1 MIPPPLSKSR
11 GFTLIEM
18 ALMIA
23 IGAALFIGIGP
34 AAQNLAE
41 RAIENRNYLIALN
54 LAKWQMAIM
63 MNSSYPAVAAETEQ
77 TADPAFP
84 DFVPTQEVVSADT
97 NGAHSLREVR
107 IRVRHGSSS
116 GPVLV
121 LLHTYRSD
129 VITFGNGS

>member
-1 MIPPPLSKSR
+1 MRGRR
-11 GFTLIEM
+11 GFSLIEM
-18 ALMIA
+18 TLMIA

-34 AAQNLAE
+34 MAQNLAQ
-41 RAIENRNYLIALN
+41 RAVENRDYLIALN

-77 TADPAFP
+77 TADPAYP
-84 DFVPTQEVVSADT
+84 DFIPTQEVVDADT
-97 NGAHSLREVR
+97 SDTYSLREVR
-107 IRVRHGSSS
+107 IRVRQGSSS

-129 VITFGNGS
+129 IITFGNGS

>member
-1 MIPPPLSKSR
+1 MRGRR
-11 GFTLIEM
+11 GFSLIEM
-18 ALMIA
+18 TLMIA

-34 AAQNLAE
+34 AAQNLTG

-77 TADPAFP
+77 TVDPAFP
-84 DFVPTQEVVSADT
+84 DFIPTQEIVDADT
-97 NGAHSLREVR
+97 SDTHSLREVR
-107 IRVRHGSSS
+107 IRVRRGSSS

-129 VITFGNGS
+129 IITFGNGS